1 VDRGQGSK
9 AIGEKKEANQRLR
22 TTEIDLFYAKKKKRE
37 KDIDRLQ
44 KVRNDYTE
52 SDVRCLYYK

>member
-22 TTEIDLFYAKKKKRE
+22 TTEIDLFYAKKKKTRE
-37 KDIDRLQ
+37 GHRSITKSAKRLY
-44 KVRNDYTE
+44 RE
-52 SDVRCLYYK
+52 